1 MKMIGRLPGNF
12 PVLSAML
19 LVALSEVPVLAQGD
33 PVRPDVNLTP
43 VNTSPTVPQGPNFF
57 QTIQQQQQIQ
67 NQIQNMMFPPYLQA
81 NPTISPL
88 DQRSGLTNNST
99 KIIILNP
106 VSLGITTVKVPN
118 IINSSLLAPTNTV
131 VTSVPVPT
139 GVIKT
144 PVPSITISPAPIL
157 KTSPVPNITIT
168 PLPVTTNTSDSEKTK
183 LDSVTKALDGMI
195 DQSIDRLQDATGKF
209 NSIIDDIAKNMDK
222 GKTTAT
228 TTTNTTTTSTTS
240 SPSKSTTTGTTSNN
254 VVTTTTTPTKLVTP
268 GLGEGGGGSLKVQA
282 PATTPVATIDI
293 KPSGQDFVSKLT
305 GDFLNFPNLSSPQE
319 RENALKE
326 MNTTFTNL
334 QKLGLM
340 PKNALDDLAKFTAIA
355 TNPNHPSIKTNDS
368 TTVRFYIQNILV
380 KLSTA
385 YEGSDISNLTTKQIN
400 DVANASD
407 PFSQIMQSANKASE
421 GLSNIREVIVSSNK
435 NIVDPVVE
443 MGKAKDKID
452 LIANKIMAQQ
462 DQKVTSSGIKGAIT
476 NAAKDVAE
484 AFTSL
489 VAPAAAR
496 ASAPSAAS
504 ALKTETKTETKSTP
518 YAPPS
523 APTVDMTA
531 LKTELNT
538 NTNSLGALNTK
549 LESKITSLANVT
561 NSLKNTVPTATN
573 KGQLDMF
580 KAQAQ
585 SLQAEIGQLQSQKS
599 MAENNVLTTFSKM
612 YGATAATQL
621 KLQITGNPDAKA
633 LSSIVGNYKP

>member
-1 MKMIGRLPGNF
+1 MKKIGRCPRNF
-12 PVLSAML
+12 SMLSAMV
-19 LVALSEVPVLAQGD
+19 LVALAEGPALAQGD
-33 PVRPDVNLTP
+33 PVGRPDANLTP
-43 VNTSPTVPQGPNFF
+43 VNTVPTAQGPNFF

-67 NQIQNMMFPPYLQA
+67 NQIQAINFPPYLQA
-81 NPTISPL
+81 NPTINPL
-88 DQRSGLTNNST
+88 DQRSGLTNSST
-99 KIIILNP
+99 KVIILNP

-118 IINSSLLAPTNTV
+118 IINSSLLAPSNTV

-144 PVPSITISPAPIL
+144 PVPSITISPAPTL
-157 KTSPVPNITIT
+157 KTSPVPGITFT
-168 PLPVTTNTSDSEKTK
+168 PLPVTTNTSDTEKTK
-183 LDSVTKALDGMI
+183 LDSEKKTLNGMI
-195 DQSIDRLQDATGKF
+195 DQSLDRLQNAASKVNNF
-209 NSIIDDIAKNMDK
+209 LDDIAKNMNL
-222 GKTTAT
+222 GR
-228 TTTNTTTTSTTS
+228 
-240 SPSKSTTTGTTSNN
+240 
-254 VVTTTTTPTKLVTP
+254 TTTTTDTTTTVSSPTPSTVVKP

-282 PATTPVATIDI
+282 PATAPLATIDI
-293 KPSGQDFVSKLT
+293 KPTGQDFVSKLT
-305 GDFLNFPNLSSPQE
+305 GDFQNFPNLSTPQE

-340 PKNALDDLAKFTAIA
+340 PKDALDDLAKFTAIA

-400 DVANASD
+400 DVANMSD
-407 PFSQIMQSANKASE
+407 TTNQILQAANQTSAAQT
-421 GLSNIREVIVSSNK
+421 NIREVTVSSNK
-435 NIVDPVVE
+435 NVVDPVVE

-452 LIANKIMAQQ
+452 LLANKIMAQQ
-462 DQKVTSSGIKGAIT
+462 NQKVTTNVVKNAIT
-476 NAAKDVAE
+476 NAAKNVAE
-484 AFTSL
+484 TFTGL

-496 ASAPSAAS
+496 AGAPSVSSAPKA
-504 ALKTETKTETKSTP
+504 ETKTETKSTP

-621 KLQITGNPDAKA
+621 KVQITGNPDAKA
-633 LSSIVGNYKP
+633 LGSIVGNYKP